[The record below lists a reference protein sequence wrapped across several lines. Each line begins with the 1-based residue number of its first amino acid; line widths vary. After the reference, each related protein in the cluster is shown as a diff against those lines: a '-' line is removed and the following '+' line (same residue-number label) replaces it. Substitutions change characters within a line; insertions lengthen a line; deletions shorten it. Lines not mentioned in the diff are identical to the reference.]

1 MRCDTGF
8 RTCLIL
14 VSTVTETGQTTARE
28 KMAADAYM
36 YFPLDYPWVVRQV
49 ISPLQPR
56 LFLMVETEIWPN
68 FLRELA
74 RQEIPAMLVNGR
86 ISPRSFR
93 GYRRLRPFMRRVLPA
108 ITIFSMQT
116 KLDAERIIAIG
127 ADSCPCP
134 HHRQHQVRS
143 GP

>member
-1 MRCDTGF
+1 MPCDSDF
-8 RTCLIL
+8 PHLPIL
-14 VSTVTETGQTTARE
+14 VSTVTETGQATARE
-28 KMAADAYM
+28 KMAAEAYL

-49 ISPLQPR
+49 IAHLQPR

-93 GYRRLRPFMRRVLPA
+93 GYRRLRPFMRQVLPS
-108 ITIFSMQT
+108 ISTFSMQT
-116 KLDAERIIAIG
+116 KSGCRT
-127 ADSCPCP
+127 
-134 HHRQHQVRS
+134 HHRYRR
-143 GP
+143 